1 MSIMSLKD
9 LLKSN
14 IPRAIIMMMVYVIAA
29 IADTLNNYLLKY
41 ATDNL
46 TKGNWNRAVL
56 WLLIIT
62 GVGLLSFFLSP
73 LATYLFN
80 IQIQK
85 YLHQIRARIMKQY
98 YEQGTEQIT
107 EIENQLVNNLKVLT
121 DNYAN
126 PWINILSMLLK
137 VLMAIT
143 AMFTMHWS
151 LVTATFLVTVV
162 VLILPQILSKK
173 LSESSAQAAEKN
185 SILLNTIANWFSGLS
200 ELRRYH
206 AKENLNQAINQS
218 SQELANANIRQK
230 KLEGTAEIINGIGNA
245 IGQIGIGLWGA
256 VLFFNHQVTIGDWLV
271 SASFSSVI
279 FNGLWEVISAM
290 TKIKSTQKLRNQIA
304 KSAEIVADK
313 PKSIPVSGIQSHNLR
328 IKYPHGETI
337 IYPNFEIRKGEKVLL
352 TGDSGTGKST
362 LFKVL
367 LGQIEPTCG
376 EVLYTN
382 DKGQVV
388 KPGEAH
394 VGYIA
399 QDASLFPDTIANNIM
414 MFNQQLKSKL
424 GDIIQ
429 KVQLAPDLAKLPA
442 HADTLIDL
450 DQNNLSGGQKQKV
463 FLARAEIHD
472 DEFLLLDEATSA
484 IDREGVKQII
494 NELLKTEATI
504 LLIAHNF
511 SPDLKAKFDKQIHLT
526 TNIKKGK
533 ENDN

>member
-1 MSIMSLKD
+1 
-9 LLKSN
+9 
-14 IPRAIIMMMVYVIAA
+14 
-29 IADTLNNYLLKY
+29 
-41 ATDNL
+41 
-46 TKGNWNRAVL
+46 
-56 WLLIIT
+56 
-62 GVGLLSFFLSP
+62 
-73 LATYLFN
+73 
-80 IQIQK
+80 
-85 YLHQIRARIMKQY
+85 
-98 YEQGTEQIT
+98 
-107 EIENQLVNNLKVLT
+107 
-121 DNYAN
+121 
-126 PWINILSMLLK
+126 
-137 VLMAIT
+137 
-143 AMFTMHWS
+143 
-151 LVTATFLVTVV
+151 
-162 VLILPQILSKK
+162 
-173 LSESSAQAAEKN
+173 
-185 SILLNTIANWFSGLS
+185 
-200 ELRRYH
+200 
-206 AKENLNQAINQS
+206 
-218 SQELANANIRQK
+218 
-230 KLEGTAEIINGIGNA
+230 
-245 IGQIGIGLWGA
+245 
-256 VLFFNHQVTIGDWLV
+256 
-271 SASFSSVI
+271 
-279 FNGLWEVISAM
+279 M

-304 KSAEIVADK
+304 KSAKIVADK

-337 IYPNFEIRKGEKVLL
+337 VYPDFEIRKGEKVLL

-388 KPGEAH
+388 KPSEAH

-472 DEFLLLDEATSA
+472 AEFLLLDEATSA

-511 SPDLKAKFDKQIHLT
+511 NPDLKAKFDKQIHLT